1 MSAVRPIS
9 AVLHALPRVGTPR
22 MPFAPRGLAAIAAVT
37 LCATLSGC
45 GLTYMVGKAAVTVPG
60 DLAAR
65 GNHAAASSAMERGD
79 VDAAIG
85 LLSDTRF
92 NMVDKAQVRG
102 RPGWSGVYYQAATL
116 VARANDDG
124 RQIDDEVLL
133 TSYQILARDY
143 DYAVAARY
151 LALAR
156 PLVVKRYGP
165 RSMELLELVLD
176 DRLILLS
183 YFKAGGAINQYG
195 TLGEVTLMDML
206 DARAR
211 PNKLSLSYDPDLLLS
226 FPMRLSRED
235 RELFFEMGRFT
246 LLPRSQW
253 HDPAA
258 FKRVLATQEYLWW
271 LEEWR
276 SFSVYWRLTRALN
289 EFNAPASVCWARSA
303 GYKVIPHASAKPAE
317 VDPPG
322 CLSR

>member
-1 MSAVRPIS
+1 MSSFRSIFAASFGSPRLDALRLPFTSRGVALIS
-9 AVLHALPRVGTPR
+9 AGA
-22 MPFAPRGLAAIAAVT
+22 
-37 LCATLSGC
+37 LCAALSGC
-45 GLTYMVGKAAVTVPG
+45 GLTYGVGKAMVTIPG
-60 DLAAR
+60 DFAAM
-65 GNHAAASSAMERGD
+65 GNHAAASNAMDRGD

-92 NMVDKAQVRG
+92 NKVDKAQVRG

-116 VARANDDG
+116 VARAHDDG
-124 RQIDDEVLL
+124 RAIDDDVLL
-133 TSYQILARDY
+133 SAYQILARDY

-151 LALAR
+151 LTLAR

-183 YFKAGGAINQYG
+183 YFKAGGAINQHG

-235 RELFFEMGRFT
+235 RELFFEMGRFS

-258 FKRVLATQEYLWW
+258 FKRVLATEEYLWW

-303 GYKVIPHASAKPAE
+303 GYKVIPHASAKAAE

-322 CLSR
+322 CLQR